1 MKSTMKAKRGYPLS
15 TLLSI
20 VDAMRESIMKL
31 LCYVLSILLIF
42 TPLSAILA
50 KAPEITKIVFASK
63 RDGNFEIYIM
73 NPDGSDQINL
83 TQHRAKDSAPV
94 WSPTGEQILFVSDRG
109 GIEDLYLMDAD
120 GTNVR
125 QVFKKLIGREFPTW
139 APDGKALAYQRFHT
153 SSIYTAS
160 INGKDETKVADG
172 LWPAWSPNG
181 SEIAFMAAKFVWAEN
196 GNLQAP
202 NVRVQI
208 INLQTHVE
216 VKLLPGK
223 TGMFDPTWAPD
234 STQIAFSWRSILF
247 EGKVVEHIRGIYV
260 VNRDGSGL
268 RKIID
273 AEDAVASVFNPT
285 WSPDGNELIYNRG
298 IDGVRDLFK
307 VALDSG
313 VPEQLTHRQGDNFN
327 ADWFDPAFA
336 LPVSPQSSLLTTIW
350 GKLKIQD

>member
-1 MKSTMKAKRGYPLS
+1 MRLKSIFS
-15 TLLSI
+15 ITLLMLMSGT
-20 VDAMRESIMKL
+20 MS
-31 LCYVLSILLIF
+31 
-42 TPLSAILA
+42 PLFA
-50 KAPEITKIVFASK
+50 KAPETAKIVFVSR

-73 NPDGSDQINL
+73 NPDGSDQTNL

-109 GIEDLYLMDAD
+109 GVEDLYLMDAD

-139 APDGKALAYQRFHT
+139 SPDGKALAYHRFHT

-160 INGKDETKVADG
+160 IDGKDETKVADG

-202 NVRVQI
+202 NIRVEI
-208 INLQTHVE
+208 INLRTHVE
-216 VKLLPGK
+216 EKLLPGK
-223 TGMFDPTWAPD
+223 IGMFDPTWAPD
-234 STQIAFSWRSILF
+234 STQIAFSWTGRQEI
-247 EGKVVEHIRGIYV
+247 GATMGIYV

-268 RKIID
+268 REIID

-285 WSPDGNELIYNRG
+285 WSPDGNELIYNKRIG
-298 IDGVRDLFK
+298 GVRDLFK
-307 VALDSG
+307 VDLDGG
-313 VPEQLTHRQGDNFN
+313 VPERLTHRQGDNFN
-327 ADWFDPAFA
+327 ADWFDPTYA
-336 LPVSPQSSLLTTIW
+336 LPVSPQPALLTTTW
-350 GKLKIQD
+350 GELKMENPDGRK